1 MPSRSPSVLRS
12 RPRVARELTGRGALP
27 KLENL
32 VNKSPE
38 ELTRTLARFGIEPDM
53 AAIERAAHRA
63 FDPIEKLISRGQ
75 VPDDA
80 AWANIEDDL
89 NRRVK
94 ASLRDMTRTAIRLYR
109 LKRSE
114 IEGGQQI
121 WIAALKNT
129 CGSCLSRHG
138 KVKTYKQWARLGLP
152 GDPVLVCCS
161 FEARCQCT
169 LGPVS
174 G

>member
-1 MPSRSPSVLRS
+1 LIDKTP
-12 RPRVARELTGRGALP
+12 AELTA
-27 KLENL
+27 
-32 VNKSPE
+32 
-38 ELTRTLARFGIEPDM
+38 TLARFGIEPDM
-53 AAIERAAHRA
+53 AAIERAANRA
-63 FDPIEKLISRGQ
+63 FDPIERLISRGQ

-80 AWANIEDDL
+80 AWANIETDL

-94 ASLRDMTRTAIRLYR
+94 NSLRDMTRSAIRLYR

-114 IEGGQQI
+114 LEGGDQI
-121 WIAALKNT
+121 WIAALRNT
-129 CGSCLSRHG
+129 CDSCLSRHG
-138 KVKTYKQWARLGLP
+138 KVRTFKQWERLGLP

-161 FEARCQCT
+161 FEPRCQCT